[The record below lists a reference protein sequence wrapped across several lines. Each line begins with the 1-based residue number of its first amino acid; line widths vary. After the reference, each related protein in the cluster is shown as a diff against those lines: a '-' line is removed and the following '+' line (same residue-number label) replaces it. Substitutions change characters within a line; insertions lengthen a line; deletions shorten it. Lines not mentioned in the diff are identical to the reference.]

1 MYWFICIVVGA
12 TALFL
17 GTALVCFLLTF
28 YSPRRRVRGE
38 DEYEIPPGRIYE
50 PYREELIG
58 WARKVRAMPCTP
70 MSVTTP
76 DGLVLRGK
84 YYEYDK
90 NAITEI
96 LFHGYR
102 GDAERDLSG
111 AVERCFSIG
120 HNAILVDQRASG
132 TSDGHVITFGI
143 RERRDV
149 ALWVNE
155 AIRLLGEDARL
166 LLSGVSM
173 GAATVMLASVEP
185 LPENVKGVLAD
196 CGYSSARE
204 IILAVMKRLKAPS
217 FLYPFVRLG
226 ARLYGGFDPEETS
239 PLEAM
244 KKCRLPVLFF
254 HGDRDHFVP
263 HEMTERLHEACA
275 SKKKRFVSVPG
286 AGHGLAFSVS
296 KEAYLNAVKDFFGE

>member
-1 MYWFICIVVGA
+1 MYWFVGI
-12 TALFL
+12 ALGVAVLIF

-28 YSPRRRVRGE
+28 YSPKRRVRGE
-38 DEYEIPPGRIYE
+38 DEYEIPPGKIYE
-50 PYREELIG
+50 PFREELLE
-58 WARKVRAMPCTP
+58 WARKVRAMPCTE

-132 TSDGHVITFGI
+132 ASDGHVITFGI
-143 RERRDV
+143 KERYDV
-149 ALWVNE
+149 LLWVNE
-155 AIRLLGEDARL
+155 AVRFLGEDARL
-166 LLSGVSM
+166 ILSGVSM
-173 GAATVMLASVEP
+173 GAATVMLASVEL
-185 LPENVKGVLAD
+185 LPRNVKGVLAD

-204 IILAVMKRLKAPS
+204 IILLVMKRLKAPA

-226 ARLYGGFDPEETS
+226 ARLYGGFDPEASS
-239 PLEAM
+239 PMEAM
-244 KKCRLPVLFF
+244 KKCGLPILFF
-254 HGDRDHFVP
+254 HGDKDRFVP
-263 HEMTERLHEACA
+263 HEMTERLYEACT
-275 SKKKRFVSVPG
+275 SDKKSFVSVPE
-286 AGHGLAFSVS
+286 AGHGLAFSVA
-296 KEAYLNAVKDFFGE
+296 KEAYLKAVTDFFGE